1 MYAGLCAIYWSNGWL
16 LIFEE
21 EAQLQREP
29 TWTACS
35 WSSVWKSK
43 RRWDLKIGVEALT
56 QPNTM
61 KSGSRPTFLK
71 PGGIPHICHF
81 FTQAILENKIYT
93 KIYTVNCQFTNMR
106 YAPRQQWNIAQKC
119 ATGNLSGCESNCWR
133 RWALASITCLAKN
146 QHEITTSLSFMMI
159 FQIFL
164 IFTLEQPHK
173 TRDWQT
179 LCLPVVIF
187 RWNQILSVWK
197 RGWRV
202 KRNK

>member
-81 FTQAILENKIYT
+81 FTQAIFLENKIYT
-93 KIYTVNCQFTNMR
+93 KKRQFLPIFRVKSLKIYTSQKNFTRGARDKYEVWTPPPFMAN
-106 YAPRQQWNIAQKC
+106 AILNFHFDFL
-119 ATGNLSGCESNCWR
+119 N
-133 RWALASITCLAKN
+133 
-146 QHEITTSLSFMMI
+146 TSLIQVMQI
-159 FQIFL
+159 RPAHLGPNFQDILFL
-164 IFTLEQPHK
+164 PLLY
-173 TRDWQT
+173 R
-179 LCLPVVIF
+179 
-187 RWNQILSVWK
+187 
-197 RGWRV
+197 
-202 KRNK
+202 